1 MLALVELGKRITE
14 MIESGD
20 MTKRED
26 LIEQLLKVDEEFG
39 IRDIMLTENG
49 IEFMLGKEEFNE
61 FDEDEFDLFDL
72 M

>member
-1 MLALVELGKRITE
+1 